1 MGEILGGSRVADNR
15 FFTNFGRTSTGYGDF
30 PFRKPQDI
38 AFAGYPMRF
47 LRPFFPWAGLAVFLT
62 LTFAVRCWNSAQ
74 VFSGGATYFVDA
86 DCYSRMTRVQR
97 VRAHPLQSIR
107 FHDFENAPFGTAP
120 HTTAPMDLLIAALT
134 LITRSLDLAG
144 ALISPLLAVVLTG
157 LLWWWGRK
165 LKLPYRNALLMV
177 VIFSPILVHGFLL
190 GRPDHQSLILLLLGA
205 ALAAELALWTQPL
218 QKWSIISALCWA
230 LALWTSLF
238 EPLILLLAVL
248 ACRVFV
254 LGRKAWPLTHP
265 AAPGIFLILL
275 AVAFLFD
282 GWRPLASS
290 PETREFFPRWSQT
303 IGELN
308 HLTPAQVFNWTGWLL
323 PVVPILLVLR
333 FRKEKNRVCL
343 ALAFLVILT
352 SALSLWYAR
361 WGYFLALVFAFS
373 LPWALASIPKK
384 PVVWIIFLISLWPIA
399 SEWERQ
405 IFPDTARQAALTES
419 LEDAVLLRE
428 AARALVSPQRTI
440 ILAPWWLSPALA
452 YWSGQPCVAGS
463 SHQSL
468 PGIADTA
475 RFYLATDPLA
485 AREILQKRNVQYV
498 VAYEP
503 PRVMANSAQI
513 LGLAPPRESLG
524 KLLFDNPYASPRWLR
539 LAYENKFFKVY
550 EVKN

>member
-1 MGEILGGSRVADNR
+1 
-15 FFTNFGRTSTGYGDF
+15 
-30 PFRKPQDI
+30 
-38 AFAGYPMRF
+38 MRLLRIF
-47 LRPFFPWAGLAVFLT
+47 LPWAGLGVFLA
-62 LTFAVRCWNSAQ
+62 LTFAVRCWNHGQ
-74 VFSGGATYFVDA
+74 VFSGGDVYFVDA

-97 VRAHPLQSIR
+97 VLAHPLQSIR
-107 FHDFENAPFGTAP
+107 VHDFENAPFGTAP
-120 HTTAPMDLLIAALT
+120 HTTAPMDLVIAALT

-144 ALISPLLAVVLTG
+144 AYVSPLLGVALTG

-165 LKLPYRNALLMV
+165 LELPYRNALLLV

-190 GRPDHQSLILLLLGA
+190 GRPDHQSLILLLTGG
-205 ALAAELALWTQPL
+205 ALAAELALWTRPSRS
-218 QKWSIISALCWA
+218 WSIISAVCWA

-238 EPLILLLAVL
+238 EPLILLFAVL

-254 LGRKAWPLTHP
+254 LGRKAWRINNP
-265 AAPGIFLILL
+265 AAPAVFLVLL
-275 AVAFLFD
+275 AAAFLFD

-308 HLTPAQVFNWTGWLL
+308 HLTLAQLFQWTGWLL
-323 PVVPILLVLR
+323 PVAPILLVLR
-333 FRKEKNRVCL
+333 FIKEKSRVCL
-343 ALAFLVILT
+343 ALAVLVLLT
-352 SALSLWYAR
+352 SGLSLWYAR
-361 WGYFLALVFAFS
+361 WGYFLAIVFAFS

-384 PVVWIIFLISLWPIA
+384 PVVWIIFLISLWPLA
-399 SEWERQ
+399 SEWEKQ
-405 IFPDTARQAALTES
+405 IFPDAARQAALAEN

-428 AARALVSPQRTI
+428 AARALVSPERTI

-468 PGIADTA
+468 PGIADSA

-498 VAYEP
+498 LAYEP
-503 PRVMANSAQI
+503 PRVIANSSQI
-513 LGLAPPRESLG
+513 LGLAPPRTPLG
-524 KLLFDNPYASPRWLR
+524 KLLYENPYTSPDWLR
-539 LAYENKFFKVY
+539 LAYENKFFKIY
-550 EVKN
+550 EVEN